1 MFSKLINC
9 KISELGQG
17 KGMVKSRNIKK
28 FSKLN
33 NCKISELGQ
42 GQRMVKSRNI
52 KKNFQN

>member
-1 MFSKLINC
+1 MNNC

-17 KGMVKSRNIKK
+17 QGMVKSRNIKK

-42 GQRMVKSRNI
+42 GQQMAKSQNSKNI
-52 KKNFQN
+52 FKNEQL